1 MSGLQIHFEKEFR
14 CIGPECEDQCCHTWN
29 VVLDKPTYEKYHA
42 TPNLRPRAEQHIV
55 RITKAP
61 PSDFEYAQIMFQ
73 PPSRTCPF
81 LAEDRWCS
89 IHKEFGPSYL
99 SPICDLY
106 PRVEH
111 TMAGTTTTS
120 LLLSCPEAARM
131 LLLQRNL
138 VPIDRYPA
146 DGRPR
151 LRHFLRMAE
160 PPVNTPS
167 FPECFADVQTFSLL
181 LLHDRSYPLWE
192 RLFLLG
198 MFSKRVAEIFSS
210 NQMEHM
216 PGLFT
221 EYAKIVKEGRLRSA
235 MDGIPAQTTAQL
247 AAVIEVAHR
256 LQTKNAVF
264 VRMHEC
270 LHDFMTGICY
280 NASIPID
287 QMAPTYTEAYRSY
300 YQPFFETHPQI
311 LENYLSNYV
320 FRTQFPSGP
329 VAPGEPNTPLTAY
342 LLMSLQ
348 YAVVKGLLIGM
359 AGHYREAFSQEHVVK
374 LIQCFA
380 KQVEHCSD
388 FLKGINKDLVTAT
401 GMALLLK
408 N

>member
-1 MSGLQIHFEKEFR
+1 MSGLRTHFEKEFR

-55 RITKAP
+55 RITETPA
-61 PSDFEYAQIMFQ
+61 SDFEYAKITLH
-73 PPSRTCPF
+73 PSSRACPF
-81 LAEDRWCS
+81 LGEDRWCS
-89 IHKEFGPSYL
+89 IHKEHGPGFL
-99 SPICDLY
+99 PPICNLY
-106 PRVEH
+106 PRVQH

-131 LLLQRNL
+131 LLLQENL

-160 PPVNTPS
+160 PPVKTPS
-167 FPECFADVQTFSLL
+167 VPECFADVQTFSLL

-210 NQMEHM
+210 NQLEQM

-235 MDGIPAQTTAQL
+235 MDGIPAQTMAQL

-270 LHDFMTGICY
+270 LRDFMSGIRY
-280 NASIPID
+280 NASVPIE
-287 QMAPTYTEAYRSY
+287 QMAPNYTEAYHSY
-300 YQPFFETHPQI
+300 YQPFFEKHPQI

-359 AGHYREAFSQEHVVK
+359 AGHYRGTFSQQHVVK

-388 FLKGINKDLVTAT
+388 FLIGINKDLVTAT